1 MFLKLILTIFCWLA
15 VLPIIYG
22 FSFEPIYNFIIIGVY
37 LSLLFV
43 MFILSRLTTKLMVCV
58 LFLGTYLILSELPNQ
73 ESLLKAG
80 NFFIIFA
87 AFLPSLWL
95 LRSTAMTMP
104 SVKKT
109 QKLLSDLVSTK
120 VLSGIQV
127 TSHILGGV
135 LNIGTFPLLSSV
147 IPKILLIK

>member
-22 FSFEPIYNFIIIGVY
+22 FSFGPIYNFIIIGVY

-109 QKLLSDLVSTK
+109 QKLLSDLVST
-120 VLSGIQV
+120 
-127 TSHILGGV
+127 
-135 LNIGTFPLLSSV
+135 
-147 IPKILLIK
+147 

>member
-1 MFLKLILTIFCWLA
+1 MFLKLILTLFCWLA

-22 FSFEPIYNFIIIGVY
+22 FSFGPIYNFIIIGVY

-73 ESLLKAG
+73 SLLKAG

-87 AFLPSLWL
+87 AFF
-95 LRSTAMTMP
+95 
-104 SVKKT
+104 
-109 QKLLSDLVSTK
+109 TK
-120 VLSGIQV
+120 FMVA
-127 TSHILGGV
+127 
-135 LNIGTFPLLSSV
+135 
-147 IPKILLIK
+147 

>member
-15 VLPIIYG
+15 VLLIIYG